1 MKVTQIAE
9 LVNGITEQVLGKS
22 AELTAENLKNI
33 VDVGTQL
40 TDSANI
46 DNYVKTLAD
55 RIGKVI
61 FVDRPYSGSA
71 PALLYDAWD
80 YGSILEKISAE
91 MPDATINETWE
102 LTDGKD
108 YSQDVF
114 HKPVV
119 SAKFFNKKVTF
130 ECEQS
135 YTERQVKS
143 AFISPSD
150 YNAFLTMLY
159 NSVEKSMTIKID
171 GLISRTINNMI
182 GETVHADFATVTDG
196 DYSNSDSVRCVN
208 LLKQFNSISNVDEK
222 LTPQNCMFNAYFLR
236 YAAFVIKSY
245 TDRIKRISTL
255 FNVGGKD
262 RFTPTDKQMLILNS
276 DFAAFEDVY
285 LSSDVY
291 HNEIVKIPNYSTVP
305 YWQSS
310 GKNFNRDVTTAIDV
324 TLNDGTNIAFGG
336 IVGVLFDHDALGVTC
351 TDRRVNTYYNA
362 KAEFYN
368 NFYKFDSSYFNDLN
382 ENFVVFFVA

>member
-22 AELTAENLKNI
+22 AELTAENMKNI
-33 VDVGTQL
+33 VDIGTQL

-46 DNYVKTLAD
+46 DNYVRSLAD

-71 PALLYDAWD
+71 PAVLYDSWD

-91 MPDATINETWE
+91 MPNATTNETWE
-102 LTDGKD
+102 LTDGQD

-119 SAKFFNKKVTF
+119 SSKFFNKKVTF

-150 YNAFLTMLY
+150 YNAFLTMLH

-182 GETVHADFATVTDG
+182 AETIKHNFSSVTDG
-196 DYSNSDSVRCVN
+196 NYSNSDSVTAVN
-208 LLKQFNSISNVDEK
+208 LLKQYNGVSGKGLTVEK
-222 LTPQNCMFNAYFLR
+222 CFFDSDFLR
-236 YAAFVIKSY
+236 YSAFVIKSY
-245 TDRIKRISTL
+245 IDKIRKISTL
-255 FNVGGKD
+255 FNIGGKD
-262 RFTPTDKQMLILNS
+262 RFTPSDKQMLILHS
-276 DFAAFEDVY
+276 GFAACEDVY

-305 YWQSS
+305 FWQSS
-310 GKNFNRDVTTAIDV
+310 GKDFSNSVTTAIKV
-324 TLNDGTNIAFGG
+324 QTNDGTEINISG

-351 TDRRVNTYYNA
+351 SDRRVNTYYNA
-362 KAEFYN
+362 KAEFFN

>member
-9 LVNGITEQVLGKS
+9 LVNGITSQVLGKS
-22 AELTAENLKNI
+22 AELTAENMSGI

-40 TDSANI
+40 TDSHNI
-46 DNYVKTLAD
+46 DNYVKSLAD

-71 PALLYDAWD
+71 PAVFYDAWD

-91 MPDATINETWE
+91 MPTATTNETWE
-102 LTDGKD
+102 LTDGHD

-119 SAKFFNKKVTF
+119 SSKFFNKKVTF

-182 GETVHADFATVTDG
+182 AETVKAEFPTVSDG
-196 DYSNSDSVRCVN
+196 DYSKSDSVKAVN
-208 LLKQFNSISNVDEK
+208 LLKQYNTTFTK
-222 LTPQNCMFNAYFLR
+222 TLTKANCLFDPDFLR
-236 YAAFVIKSY
+236 YSAYVIKTY
-245 TDRIKRISTL
+245 TDRIKKISTL
-255 FNVGGKD
+255 FNVGSKD
-262 RFTPTDKQMLILNS
+262 RFTPTDKQMLILHA
-276 DFAAFEDVY
+276 DFAAREDIY

-310 GKNFNRDVTTAIDV
+310 GKGFEQDITTGISVVCNDNTAI
-324 TLNDGTNIAFGG
+324 NMSG

-351 TDRRVNTYYNA
+351 SDRRVNTYYNA
-362 KAEFYN
+362 KAEFFN

-382 ENFVVFFVA
+382 ENFVVFFIA

>member
-150 YNAFLTMLY
+150 YNAFLTMLV
-159 NSVEKSMTIKID
+159 NSVDKSMTIKID

-182 GETVHADFATVTDG
+182 GETVHADFSTVSDG
-196 DYSNSDSVRCVN
+196 DYSQSDSVRCVN
-208 LLKQFNSISNVDEK
+208 LLK
-222 LTPQNCMFNAYFLR
+222 
-236 YAAFVIKSY
+236 
-245 TDRIKRISTL
+245 
-255 FNVGGKD
+255 
-262 RFTPTDKQMLILNS
+262 RFTPVDKQMLILNS

-305 YWQSS
+305 FWQSS
-310 GKNFNRDVTTAIDV
+310 GKNFNRNITTAIDV

>member
-71 PALLYDAWD
+71 PALLYDSWD

-182 GETVHADFATVTDG
+182 GETVHADFSTVTDG
-196 DYSNSDSVRCVN
+196 DYSQSDSVRCVN
-208 LLKQFNSISNVDEK
+208 LLKQYNGISGKSLTVEK
-222 LTPQNCMFNAYFLR
+222 CFYDPDFLR
-236 YAAFVIKSY
+236 YSAFVIKSY

-262 RFTPTDKQMLILNS
+262 RFTPVDKQMLILNS
-276 DFAAFEDVY
+276 DFATFEDVY

-305 YWQSS
+305 FWQSS
-310 GKNFNRDVTTAIDV
+310 GKNFNRNITTAIDV

>member
-9 LVNGITEQVLGKS
+9 LVNGVTEQVLGKS

-71 PALLYDAWD
+71 PAVFYDSWD
-80 YGSILEKISAE
+80 YGSIIEKITAE
-91 MPDATINETWE
+91 MPNATINETWE

-150 YNAFLTMLY
+150 YNAFLTMLV

-182 GETVHADFATVTDG
+182 AETIKHNFASVTDG
-196 DYSNSDSVRCVN
+196 DYSNSDSVTAVN
-208 LLKQFNSISNVDEK
+208 LLKQYNGITGKALTVEK
-222 LTPQNCMFNAYFLR
+222 SFFDSDFLR
-236 YAAFVIKSY
+236 YSAFVIKSY
-245 TDRIKRISTL
+245 IDKIRKISTL
-255 FNVGGKD
+255 FNIGGKD
-262 RFTPTDKQMLILNS
+262 RFTPSDKQMLILHS
-276 DFAAFEDVY
+276 GFAACEDVY

-305 YWQSS
+305 FWQSS
-310 GKNFNRDVTTAIDV
+310 GKDFSNSVTTAIKV
-324 TLNDGTNIAFGG
+324 QTNDGTEINISGV
-336 IVGVLFDHDALGVTC
+336 VGVLFDHDALGVTC
-351 TDRRVNTYYNA
+351 SDRRVNTYYNA
-362 KAEFYN
+362 KAEFFN

-382 ENFVVFFVA
+382 ENFVVFFIA

>member
-1 MKVTQIAE
+1 MKVTQIAD
-9 LVNGITEQVLGKS
+9 LVNGITTQVLGKS
-22 AELTAENLKNI
+22 ADLTPENMGGL
-33 VDVGTQL
+33 VDIGTQL
-40 TDSANI
+40 TDSHNI
-46 DNYVKTLAD
+46 DNYVKSLAD

-71 PALLYDAWD
+71 PAVFYDSWD

-91 MPDATINETWE
+91 MPSATTNETWD
-102 LTDGKD
+102 LTDGQD

-159 NSVEKSMTIKID
+159 NSVEKAMTIKID
-171 GLISRTINNMI
+171 GLITRTINNMI
-182 GETVHADFATVTDG
+182 AETVKAEFPSVTDG
-196 DYSNSDSVRCVN
+196 NYSTSDSVKAVN
-208 LLKQFNSISNVDEK
+208 LLKR
-222 LTPQNCMFNAYFLR
+222 FNATFSKALTKDNCLFDPDFLR
-236 YAAFVIKSY
+236 YSAYVIKTY
-245 TDRIKRISTL
+245 IDRIKKISTL

-262 RFTPTDKQMLILNS
+262 RFTPSDKQMLILHS
-276 DFAAFEDVY
+276 DFAVREDIY

-310 GKNFNRDVTTAIDV
+310 GKGFEQDITSGISVV
-324 TLNDGTNIAFGG
+324 CNDNTDITMSG

-351 TDRRVNTYYNA
+351 SDRRVNTYYNA
-362 KAEFYN
+362 KAEFFN

-382 ENFVVFFVA
+382 ENFVVFFIA

>member
-22 AELTAENLKNI
+22 AELTAENMKNI
-33 VDVGTQL
+33 VDVGTSL

-46 DNYVKTLAD
+46 DNYVRALAD

-182 GETVHADFATVTDG
+182 GETVHADFSTVTDG
-196 DYSNSDSVRCVN
+196 DYSKSDSVRCVN
-208 LLKQFNSISNVDEK
+208 LLKQYNSISGKSLTVEK
-222 LTPQNCMFNAYFLR
+222 CFYDPDFLR
-236 YAAFVIKSY
+236 YSAFVIKSY

-276 DFAAFEDVY
+276 DFATFEDVY

-305 YWQSS
+305 FWQSS

-324 TLNDGTNIAFGG
+324 TLNDGTNISFGG

>member
-9 LVNGITEQVLGKS
+9 LVNGITSQVLGKS

-46 DNYVKTLAD
+46 DNYVKSLAD
-55 RIGKVI
+55 RIGKVV

-71 PALLYDAWD
+71 PAVFYDSWD

-91 MPDATINETWE
+91 MPNATTNESWE
-102 LTDGKD
+102 LTDGHD

-119 SAKFFNKKVTF
+119 SSKFFNKRVTF

-135 YTERQVKS
+135 YTEKQVKS

-159 NSVEKSMTIKID
+159 NSVEKAMTIKID

-182 GETVHADFATVTDG
+182 AETVKAEFPSVEG
-196 DYSNSDSVRCVN
+196 GNYSNSDSVKAVN
-208 LLKQFNSISNVDEK
+208 LLKQYNTTFSK
-222 LTPQNCMFNAYFLR
+222 TLTKASCLFDPDFLR
-236 YAAFVIKSY
+236 YSAYVIKTY
-245 TDRIKRISTL
+245 TDRIRKISTL

-262 RFTPTDKQMLILNS
+262 RFTPSDKQMLILHA
-276 DFAAFEDVY
+276 DFASREDIY

-310 GKNFNRDVTTAIDV
+310 GKAFEQDITSGISVTC
-324 TLNDGTNIAFGG
+324 NDGTSVAMSG

-351 TDRRVNTYYNA
+351 SDRRVNTYYNA
-362 KAEFYN
+362 KAEFFN

>member
-1 MKVTQIAE
+1 MKVTQIAD
-9 LVNGITEQVLGKS
+9 LVNGITSQVLGKS
-22 AELTAENLKNI
+22 AELTAENMSGL

-40 TDSANI
+40 TDSHNI
-46 DNYVKTLAD
+46 DNYVKSLAD

-71 PALLYDAWD
+71 PAVFYDSWD

-91 MPDATINETWE
+91 MPSATTNETWE
-102 LTDGKD
+102 LTDGHD

-159 NSVEKSMTIKID
+159 NSVEKAMTIKID

-182 GETVHADFATVTDG
+182 AETVKAEFPSVADNN
-196 DYSNSDSVRCVN
+196 YSNSDSVKAVN
-208 LLKQFNSISNVDEK
+208 LLKQYNTTFSK
-222 LTPQNCMFNAYFLR
+222 TLTKASCLFDPDFLR
-236 YAAFVIKSY
+236 YSAYVIKTY
-245 TDRIKRISTL
+245 TDRIKKISTL

-262 RFTPTDKQMLILNS
+262 RFTPTDKQMLILHA
-276 DFAAFEDVY
+276 DFAVREDIY

-310 GKNFNRDVTTAIDV
+310 GKGFEQDITTGISVVCNDNTAI
-324 TLNDGTNIAFGG
+324 NMSG

-351 TDRRVNTYYNA
+351 SDRRVNTYYNA
-362 KAEFYN
+362 KAEFFN

>member
-22 AELTAENLKNI
+22 AELTAENMKNI
-33 VDVGTQL
+33 VDVGTSL

-46 DNYVKTLAD
+46 DNYVRALAD

-91 MPDATINETWE
+91 MPDATVNETWE

-182 GETVHADFATVTDG
+182 AESVHADFATVTDG
-196 DYSNSDSVRCVN
+196 DYSKSDSVRCVN
-208 LLKQFNSISNVDEK
+208 LLKQYNSISGKSLTVEK
-222 LTPQNCMFNAYFLR
+222 CFYDPDFLR
-236 YAAFVIKSY
+236 YSAFVIKSY

-276 DFAAFEDVY
+276 DFATFEDVY

-305 YWQSS
+305 FWQSS
-310 GKNFNRDVTTAIDV
+310 GKTFNRDITTAIDV

>member
-1 MKVTQIAE
+1 MKVTQIAD
-9 LVNGITEQVLGKS
+9 LVNGITSQVLGKS
-22 AELTAENLKNI
+22 AELTAENMGGL

-40 TDSANI
+40 TDSHNI
-46 DNYVKTLAD
+46 DNYVKSLAD

-71 PALLYDAWD
+71 PAVFYDSWD

-91 MPDATINETWE
+91 MPSATTNETWD

-159 NSVEKSMTIKID
+159 NSVEKAMTIKID
-171 GLISRTINNMI
+171 GLITRTINNMI
-182 GETVHADFATVTDG
+182 AETVKAEFPSVTDG
-196 DYSNSDSVRCVN
+196 NYAESDSVKAVN
-208 LLKQFNSISNVDEK
+208 LLKQYNTTFSK
-222 LTPQNCMFNAYFLR
+222 TLTKANCLFDPDFLR
-236 YAAFVIKSY
+236 YSAYVIKTY
-245 TDRIKRISTL
+245 TDRIKKISTL

-262 RFTPTDKQMLILNS
+262 RFTPTDKQMLILHA
-276 DFAAFEDVY
+276 DFAAREDIY

-310 GKNFNRDVTTAIDV
+310 GKGFEQDITSGISVVCNDNTAI
-324 TLNDGTNIAFGG
+324 NMSG

-351 TDRRVNTYYNA
+351 SDRRVNTYYNA
-362 KAEFYN
+362 KAEFFN

-382 ENFVVFFVA
+382 ENFVVFFIA

>member
-1 MKVTQIAE
+1 MKVTQVAE
-9 LVNGITEQVLGKS
+9 LVNNITTQVLGKS

-33 VDVGTQL
+33 VDIGTQL
-40 TDSANI
+40 TDSSNI
-46 DNYVKTLAD
+46 DNYVKALAD
-55 RIGKVI
+55 RIGKVV

-71 PALLYDAWD
+71 PAVFYDSWD

-91 MPDATINETWE
+91 MPVATTNETWD
-102 LTDGKD
+102 LTDGQD

-182 GETVHADFATVTDG
+182 AETVKAEFPSVSDS
-196 DYSNSDSVRCVN
+196 DYSAVTGVKAVN
-208 LLKQFNSISNVDEK
+208 LFK
-222 LTPQNCMFNAYFLR
+222 LYKGIKSATTLTAQSALYDPDFLR
-236 YAAFVIKSY
+236 FAAYVIKSY
-245 TDRIKRISTL
+245 TDKIRRISTL
-255 FNVGGKD
+255 FNVGAKD
-262 RFTPTDKQMLILNS
+262 RFTPTDKQMLILHS
-276 DFAAFEDVY
+276 DFAAREDIY

-291 HNEIVKIPNYSTVP
+291 HNEIVKIPNFSTVP

-310 GKNFNRDVTTAIDV
+310 GKAFEQDITTGISVAC
-324 TLNDGTNIAFGG
+324 NDGTNVAMSG

-351 TDRRVNTYYNA
+351 SDRRVNTYYNA
-362 KAEFYN
+362 KAEFFN

>member
-1 MKVTQIAE
+1 MKVTQIAD
-9 LVNGITEQVLGKS
+9 LVNGITSQVLGKS
-22 AELTAENLKNI
+22 AELTAENMSGL

-40 TDSANI
+40 TDSHNI
-46 DNYVKTLAD
+46 DNYVKSLAD

-71 PALLYDAWD
+71 PAVFYDSWD

-91 MPDATINETWE
+91 MPTATTNETWE
-102 LTDGKD
+102 LTDGHD

-159 NSVEKSMTIKID
+159 NSVEKAMTIKID
-171 GLISRTINNMI
+171 GLITRTINNMI
-182 GETVHADFATVTDG
+182 AETVKAEFPTVSDG
-196 DYSNSDSVRCVN
+196 NYSNSDSVKAVN
-208 LLKQFNSISNVDEK
+208 LLKQYNTTFSK
-222 LTPQNCMFNAYFLR
+222 TLTKANCLFDPDFLR
-236 YAAFVIKSY
+236 YSAYVIKTY
-245 TDRIKRISTL
+245 TDRIKKISTL

-262 RFTPTDKQMLILNS
+262 RFTPTDKQMLILHA
-276 DFAAFEDVY
+276 DFSAREDIY

-305 YWQSS
+305 YWQAS
-310 GKNFNRDVTTAIDV
+310 GKGFEQDITSGISVVCNDNTAISMS
-324 TLNDGTNIAFGG
+324 G

-351 TDRRVNTYYNA
+351 SDRRVNTYYNA
-362 KAEFYN
+362 KAEFFN

-382 ENFVVFFVA
+382 ENFVVFFIA

>member
-22 AELTAENLKNI
+22 AELTAENMKNI
-33 VDVGTQL
+33 VDIGTQL

-46 DNYVKTLAD
+46 DNYVRSLAD

-71 PALLYDAWD
+71 PALLYDSWD
-80 YGSILEKISAE
+80 YGSILEKITAE

-150 YNAFLTMLY
+150 YNAFLTMLV

-182 GETVHADFATVTDG
+182 AETIKHNFASVTDG
-196 DYSNSDSVRCVN
+196 DYSKSDSVTAVN
-208 LLKQFNSISNVDEK
+208 LLKQYNGITGKALTVEK
-222 LTPQNCMFNAYFLR
+222 SFFDSDFLR
-236 YAAFVIKSY
+236 YSAFVIKSY
-245 TDRIKRISTL
+245 IDKIRKISTL
-255 FNVGGKD
+255 FNIGGKD
-262 RFTPTDKQMLILNS
+262 RFTPSDKQMLILHS
-276 DFAAFEDVY
+276 GFAACEDVY

-291 HNEIVKIPNYSTVP
+291 HNEIVKIPSYSTVP
-305 YWQSS
+305 FWQSS
-310 GKNFNRDVTTAIDV
+310 GKDFSNSVTTAIKV
-324 TLNDGTNIAFGG
+324 QTNDGTEINISG

-351 TDRRVNTYYNA
+351 SDRRVNTYYNA
-362 KAEFYN
+362 KAEFFN

-382 ENFVVFFVA
+382 ENFVVFFIA

>member
-9 LVNGITEQVLGKS
+9 LVNGITSQVLGKS
-22 AELTAENLKNI
+22 AELTAENMGGL
-33 VDVGTQL
+33 VDIGTQL
-40 TDSANI
+40 TDSHNI
-46 DNYVKTLAD
+46 DNYVKSLAD

-71 PALLYDAWD
+71 PAVFYDSWD

-91 MPDATINETWE
+91 MPSATTNETWE
-102 LTDGKD
+102 LTDGHD

-119 SAKFFNKKVTF
+119 SSKFFNKKVTF

-159 NSVEKSMTIKID
+159 NSVDKAMTIKID

-182 GETVHADFATVTDG
+182 AETVKAEFPTVTNG
-196 DYSNSDSVRCVN
+196 NYSESDSVKAVN
-208 LLKQFNSISNVDEK
+208 LLKQYNTIFSK
-222 LTPQNCMFNAYFLR
+222 TLTKATCLFDPDFLR
-236 YAAFVIKSY
+236 YSAYVIKTY
-245 TDRIKRISTL
+245 TDRIRKISTL

-262 RFTPTDKQMLILNS
+262 RFTPTDKQMLILHA
-276 DFAAFEDVY
+276 DFAAREDIY

-305 YWQSS
+305 FWQSS
-310 GKNFNRDVTTAIDV
+310 GTDFSSDVTSGISVVCNDNTAI
-324 TLNDGTNIAFGG
+324 NMSG

-351 TDRRVNTYYNA
+351 SDRRVNTYYNA
-362 KAEFYN
+362 KAEFFN

-382 ENFVVFFVA
+382 ENFVVFFIA

>member
-1 MKVTQIAE
+1 MKVTQIAD
-9 LVNGITEQVLGKS
+9 LVNGITSQVLGKS
-22 AELTAENLKNI
+22 AELTAENMGGL

-40 TDSANI
+40 TDSHNI
-46 DNYVKTLAD
+46 DNYVKSLAD

-71 PALLYDAWD
+71 PAVFYDSWD

-91 MPDATINETWE
+91 MPSATTNETWD

-159 NSVEKSMTIKID
+159 NSVEKAMTIKID
-171 GLISRTINNMI
+171 GLITRTINNMI
-182 GETVHADFATVTDG
+182 AETVKAEFPTVSD
-196 DYSNSDSVRCVN
+196 DNYSNSDSVKAVN
-208 LLKQFNSISNVDEK
+208 LLKQYNTTFSK
-222 LTPQNCMFNAYFLR
+222 TLTKANCLFDPDFLR
-236 YAAFVIKSY
+236 YSAYVIKTY
-245 TDRIKRISTL
+245 TDRIKKISTL

-262 RFTPTDKQMLILNS
+262 RFTPTDKQMLILHA
-276 DFAAFEDVY
+276 DFAAREDIY

-310 GKNFNRDVTTAIDV
+310 GKAFEQDITSGISVVCNDNTAI
-324 TLNDGTNIAFGG
+324 NMSG

-351 TDRRVNTYYNA
+351 SDRRVNTYYNA
-362 KAEFYN
+362 KAEFFN

-382 ENFVVFFVA
+382 ENFVVFFIA

>member
-22 AELTAENLKNI
+22 AELTAENMNNI
-33 VDVGTQL
+33 VDIGTQL

-46 DNYVKTLAD
+46 DNYVRSLAD

-61 FVDRPYSGSA
+61 FVDRPYSGSV
-71 PALLYDAWD
+71 PAVLYDSWD
-80 YGSILEKISAE
+80 YGSILEKITAE

-102 LTDGKD
+102 LTDGQD

-119 SAKFFNKKVTF
+119 SSKFFNKKVTF

-150 YNAFLTMLY
+150 YNAFLTMLH

-182 GETVHADFATVTDG
+182 AETIKHNFPSVTDG
-196 DYSNSDSVRCVN
+196 NYSNSDSVTAVN
-208 LLKQFNSISNVDEK
+208 LLKQYNGVTGKSLTVEK
-222 LTPQNCMFNAYFLR
+222 CFFDSDFLR
-236 YAAFVIKSY
+236 YSAFVIKSY
-245 TDRIKRISTL
+245 IDKIRKISTL
-255 FNVGGKD
+255 FNIGGKD
-262 RFTPTDKQMLILNS
+262 RFTPSDKQMLILHS
-276 DFAAFEDVY
+276 GFAACEDVY

-291 HNEIVKIPNYSTVP
+291 HNEIVKIPSYSTVP
-305 YWQSS
+305 FWQSS
-310 GKNFNRDVTTAIDV
+310 GKDFSNSVTTAINV
-324 TLNDGTNIAFGG
+324 QTNDGTEINISG

-351 TDRRVNTYYNA
+351 SDRRVNTYYNA
-362 KAEFYN
+362 KAEFFN

-382 ENFVVFFVA
+382 ENFVVFFIA

>member
-1 MKVTQIAE
+1 MKVTQIAD
-9 LVNGITEQVLGKS
+9 LVNGITTQVLGKS

-33 VDVGTQL
+33 VDIGTQL

-71 PALLYDAWD
+71 PAVLYDSWD

-91 MPDATINETWE
+91 MPSATTNETWE
-102 LTDGKD
+102 LTDGHD

-159 NSVEKSMTIKID
+159 NSVEKAMTIKID
-171 GLISRTINNMI
+171 GLITRTINNMI
-182 GETVHADFATVTDG
+182 AETVKAEFPTVSDG
-196 DYSNSDSVRCVN
+196 DYSKSDSVKAVN
-208 LLKQFNSISNVDEK
+208 LLKKYNTTFSK
-222 LTPQNCMFNAYFLR
+222 TLTKATCLFDPDFLR
-236 YAAFVIKSY
+236 YSAYVIKTY
-245 TDRIKRISTL
+245 TDRIRKISTL

-262 RFTPTDKQMLILNS
+262 RFTPTDKQMLILHA
-276 DFAAFEDVY
+276 DFAAREDIY

-310 GKNFNRDVTTAIDV
+310 GKGFEQDITSGISVVCNDNTAI
-324 TLNDGTNIAFGG
+324 NMSG

-351 TDRRVNTYYNA
+351 SDRRVNTYYNA
-362 KAEFYN
+362 KAEFFN

-382 ENFVVFFVA
+382 ENFVVFFIA

>member
-22 AELTAENLKNI
+22 AELTAENMKNI
-33 VDVGTQL
+33 VDVGTSL

-46 DNYVKTLAD
+46 DNYVRALAD

-71 PALLYDAWD
+71 PALLYDSWD

-91 MPDATINETWE
+91 MPDATVNETWE

-182 GETVHADFATVTDG
+182 AETVHADFATVTDG
-196 DYSNSDSVRCVN
+196 DYSKSDSVRCVN
-208 LLKQFNSISNVDEK
+208 LLKQYNSISGKSLTVEK
-222 LTPQNCMFNAYFLR
+222 CFYDPDFLR
-236 YAAFVIKSY
+236 YSAFVIKSY

-291 HNEIVKIPNYSTVP
+291 HNEIVKIPNYSSVP
-305 YWQSS
+305 FWQSS
-310 GKNFNRDVTTAIDV
+310 GKDFNRDVTTAIDV
-324 TLNDGTNIAFGG
+324 TLNNGTNISFGG

>member
-1 MKVTQIAE
+1 MKVTQIAD
-9 LVNGITEQVLGKS
+9 LVNGITSQVLGKS
-22 AELTAENLKNI
+22 AELTAENMSGL

-40 TDSANI
+40 TDSHNI
-46 DNYVKTLAD
+46 DNYVKSLAD

-71 PALLYDAWD
+71 PAVFYDSWD

-91 MPDATINETWE
+91 MPSATTNETWE
-102 LTDGKD
+102 LTDGHD

-159 NSVEKSMTIKID
+159 NSVEKAMTIKID
-171 GLISRTINNMI
+171 GLITRTINNMSA
-182 GETVHADFATVTDG
+182 ETVKAEFPTVSDG
-196 DYSNSDSVRCVN
+196 DYSKSDSVKAVN
-208 LLKQFNSISNVDEK
+208 LLKQYNTTFSK
-222 LTPQNCMFNAYFLR
+222 TLTKATCLFDPDFLR
-236 YAAFVIKSY
+236 YSAYVIKTY
-245 TDRIKRISTL
+245 TDRIRKISTL

-262 RFTPTDKQMLILNS
+262 RFTPTDKQMLILHA
-276 DFAAFEDVY
+276 DFAAREDIY

-310 GKNFNRDVTTAIDV
+310 GKGFEQDITSGISVVCNDSTAI
-324 TLNDGTNIAFGG
+324 NMSG

-351 TDRRVNTYYNA
+351 SDRRVNTYYNA
-362 KAEFYN
+362 KAEFFN

-382 ENFVVFFVA
+382 ENFVVFFIA

>member
-46 DNYVKTLAD
+46 DNYVKSLAD

-182 GETVHADFATVTDG
+182 AETVHADFATVTDG
-196 DYSNSDSVRCVN
+196 DYSKSDSVRCVN
-208 LLKQFNSISNVDEK
+208 LLKQYNGISGKSLTVEK
-222 LTPQNCMFNAYFLR
+222 CFYDPDFLR
-236 YAAFVIKSY
+236 YSAFVIKSY

-276 DFAAFEDVY
+276 DFATFEDVY

-305 YWQSS
+305 FWQSS
-310 GKNFNRDVTTAIDV
+310 GKNFNRDITTAIDV

>member
-22 AELTAENLKNI
+22 AELTAENMKNI
-33 VDVGTQL
+33 VDVGTSL

-71 PALLYDAWD
+71 PALLYDSWD

-91 MPDATINETWE
+91 MPDATVNETWE

-196 DYSNSDSVRCVN
+196 DYSKSDSVRCVN
-208 LLKQFNSISNVDEK
+208 LLKQYNSISGKSLTVEK
-222 LTPQNCMFNAYFLR
+222 CFYDPDFLR
-236 YAAFVIKSY
+236 YSAFVIKSY

-262 RFTPTDKQMLILNS
+262 RFTPVDKQMLILNS
-276 DFAAFEDVY
+276 DFATFEDVY

-305 YWQSS
+305 FWQSS
-310 GKNFNRDVTTAIDV
+310 GKTFNRDITTAIDV

>member
-1 MKVTQIAE
+1 MKVTQIAD
-9 LVNGITEQVLGKS
+9 LVNGITSQVLGKS
-22 AELTAENLKNI
+22 AELTAENMGGL

-40 TDSANI
+40 TDSHNI
-46 DNYVKTLAD
+46 DNYVKSLAD

-71 PALLYDAWD
+71 PAVFYDSWD
-80 YGSILEKISAE
+80 YGSIIEKISAE
-91 MPDATINETWE
+91 MPSATTNETWE
-102 LTDGKD
+102 LTDGHD

-159 NSVEKSMTIKID
+159 NSVDKAMTIKID

-182 GETVHADFATVTDG
+182 AETVKAEFPTVSDG
-196 DYSNSDSVRCVN
+196 DYSKSDSVKAVN
-208 LLKQFNSISNVDEK
+208 LLKQYNTTFSK
-222 LTPQNCMFNAYFLR
+222 TLTKANCLFDPDFLR
-236 YAAFVIKSY
+236 YSAYVIKTY
-245 TDRIKRISTL
+245 TDRIKKISTL

-262 RFTPTDKQMLILNS
+262 RFTPSDKQMLILHA
-276 DFAAFEDVY
+276 DFAAREDIY

-291 HNEIVKIPNYSTVP
+291 HNEIVQIPNYSTVP

-310 GKNFNRDVTTAIDV
+310 GKGFEQDITTGISVVCNDNTAI
-324 TLNDGTNIAFGG
+324 NMGG

-351 TDRRVNTYYNA
+351 SDRRVNTYYNA
-362 KAEFYN
+362 KAEFFN

-382 ENFVVFFVA
+382 ENFVVFFIA

>member
-1 MKVTQIAE
+1 MKVTQIAD
-9 LVNGITEQVLGKS
+9 LVNGITSQVLGKS
-22 AELTAENLKNI
+22 AELTAENMGGL

-40 TDSANI
+40 TDSHNI
-46 DNYVKTLAD
+46 DNYVKSLAD

-71 PALLYDAWD
+71 PAVFYDSWD
-80 YGSILEKISAE
+80 YGSIMEKISAE
-91 MPDATINETWE
+91 MPSATTNETWD

-159 NSVEKSMTIKID
+159 NSVEKAMTIKID
-171 GLISRTINNMI
+171 GLITRTINNMI
-182 GETVHADFATVTDG
+182 AETVKAEFPTVSD
-196 DYSNSDSVRCVN
+196 DNYSNSDSVKAVN
-208 LLKQFNSISNVDEK
+208 LLKQYNTTFSK
-222 LTPQNCMFNAYFLR
+222 TLTKANCLFDPDFLR
-236 YAAFVIKSY
+236 YSAYVIKTY
-245 TDRIKRISTL
+245 TDRIKKISTL

-262 RFTPTDKQMLILNS
+262 RFTPTDKQMLILHA
-276 DFAAFEDVY
+276 DFAAREDIY

-310 GKNFNRDVTTAIDV
+310 GKAFEQDITSGISVVCNDNTAI
-324 TLNDGTNIAFGG
+324 NMSG

-351 TDRRVNTYYNA
+351 SDRRVNTYYNA
-362 KAEFYN
+362 KAEFFN

-382 ENFVVFFVA
+382 ENFVVFFIA

>member
-46 DNYVKTLAD
+46 DNYVRSLAD

-196 DYSNSDSVRCVN
+196 DYSKSDSVRCVN
-208 LLKQFNSISNVDEK
+208 LLKQYNGISGKSLTVDK
-222 LTPQNCMFNAYFLR
+222 CFYDPDFLR
-236 YAAFVIKSY
+236 YSAFVIKSY

-276 DFAAFEDVY
+276 DFATFEDVY

-305 YWQSS
+305 FWQSS

-324 TLNDGTNIAFGG
+324 TLNDGTNISFGG

>member
-182 GETVHADFATVTDG
+182 GETVHADFSTVTDG
-196 DYSNSDSVRCVN
+196 DYSKSDSVRCVN
-208 LLKQFNSISNVDEK
+208 LLKQYNGISGKSLTVEK
-222 LTPQNCMFNAYFLR
+222 CFYDPDFLR
-236 YAAFVIKSY
+236 YSAFAIKSY

-262 RFTPTDKQMLILNS
+262 RFTPVDKQMLILNS
-276 DFAAFEDVY
+276 DFATFEDVY

-305 YWQSS
+305 FWQSS
-310 GKNFNRDVTTAIDV
+310 GKNFNRDITTAIDV

>member
-22 AELTAENLKNI
+22 AELTAENMKNI
-33 VDVGTQL
+33 VDIGTQL
-40 TDSANI
+40 TDSSNI
-46 DNYVKTLAD
+46 DNYVRSLAD

-71 PALLYDAWD
+71 PAVFYDAWD

-91 MPDATINETWE
+91 MPNATTNETWE
-102 LTDGKD
+102 LTDGTD

-119 SAKFFNKKVTF
+119 SSKFFNKKVTF

-150 YNAFLTMLY
+150 YNAFLTMLH

-182 GETVHADFATVTDG
+182 AETIKHNFSSVTDG
-196 DYSNSDSVRCVN
+196 DYSNSDSVTAVN
-208 LLKQFNSISNVDEK
+208 LLKQYNGISGKSLTVEK
-222 LTPQNCMFNAYFLR
+222 CFFDSDFLR
-236 YAAFVIKSY
+236 YSAFVIKSY
-245 TDRIKRISTL
+245 IDKIRKISTL
-255 FNVGGKD
+255 FNIGGKD
-262 RFTPTDKQMLILNS
+262 RFTPSDKQMLILHS
-276 DFAAFEDVY
+276 GFAACEDVY

-305 YWQSS
+305 FWQSS
-310 GKNFNRDVTTAIDV
+310 GKDFSNSVTTAIKV
-324 TLNDGTNIAFGG
+324 QTNDGTEINISG

-351 TDRRVNTYYNA
+351 SDRRVNTYYNA
-362 KAEFYN
+362 KAEFFN

>member
-22 AELTAENLKNI
+22 AELTAENMKNI
-33 VDVGTQL
+33 VDIGTQL

-46 DNYVKTLAD
+46 DNYVRSLAD

-71 PALLYDAWD
+71 PAVFYDSWD
-80 YGSILEKISAE
+80 YGSILEKITAE

-119 SAKFFNKKVTF
+119 SSKFFNKKVTF

-150 YNAFLTMLY
+150 YNAFLTMLH

-182 GETVHADFATVTDG
+182 AETIKHNFASVTDG
-196 DYSNSDSVRCVN
+196 DYSNSDSVTAVN
-208 LLKQFNSISNVDEK
+208 LLKQYNGITGKALTVEK
-222 LTPQNCMFNAYFLR
+222 SFFDSDFLR
-236 YAAFVIKSY
+236 YSAFVIKSY
-245 TDRIKRISTL
+245 IDKIRKISTL
-255 FNVGGKD
+255 FNIGGKD
-262 RFTPTDKQMLILNS
+262 RFTPSDRQMLILHS
-276 DFAAFEDVY
+276 GFAACEDVY

-291 HNEIVKIPNYSTVP
+291 HNEIVKIPSYSTVP
-305 YWQSS
+305 FWQSS
-310 GKNFNRDVTTAIDV
+310 GKDFSNSVTTAIKV
-324 TLNDGTNIAFGG
+324 QTNDGTEINISGV
-336 IVGVLFDHDALGVTC
+336 VGVLFDHDALGVTC
-351 TDRRVNTYYNA
+351 SDRRVNTYYNA
-362 KAEFYN
+362 KAEFFN

-382 ENFVVFFVA
+382 ENFVVFFIA

>member
-22 AELTAENLKNI
+22 AELTAENMKNI
-33 VDVGTQL
+33 VDIGTQL

-46 DNYVKTLAD
+46 DNYVRSLAD

-71 PALLYDAWD
+71 PAVFYDSWD
-80 YGSILEKISAE
+80 YGSILEKITAE

-119 SAKFFNKKVTF
+119 SSKFFNKKVTF

-150 YNAFLTMLY
+150 YNAFLTMLH

-182 GETVHADFATVTDG
+182 AETIKHNFSSVTDG
-196 DYSNSDSVRCVN
+196 DYSKSDSVTAVN
-208 LLKQFNSISNVDEK
+208 LLKQYNGVTGKSLTVEK
-222 LTPQNCMFNAYFLR
+222 SFFDSDFLR

-245 TDRIKRISTL
+245 IDKIRKISTL
-255 FNVGGKD
+255 FNIGGKD
-262 RFTPTDKQMLILNS
+262 RFTPSDKQMLILHS
-276 DFAAFEDVY
+276 GFAACEDVY

-291 HNEIVKIPNYSTVP
+291 HNEIVKIPSYSTVP
-305 YWQSS
+305 FWQSS
-310 GKNFNRDVTTAIDV
+310 GKDFSNSVTTAIKV
-324 TLNDGTNIAFGG
+324 QTNDGTEINISGV
-336 IVGVLFDHDALGVTC
+336 VGVLFDHDALGVTC
-351 TDRRVNTYYNA
+351 SDRRVNTYYNA
-362 KAEFYN
+362 KAEFFN

-382 ENFVVFFVA
+382 ENFVVFFIA

>member
-182 GETVHADFATVTDG
+182 GETVHADFSTVTDG
-196 DYSNSDSVRCVN
+196 DYSKSDSVRCVN
-208 LLKQFNSISNVDEK
+208 LLKQYNGISGKSLTVEK
-222 LTPQNCMFNAYFLR
+222 CFYDPDFLR
-236 YAAFVIKSY
+236 YSAFVIKSY

-262 RFTPTDKQMLILNS
+262 RFTPVDKQMLILNS
-276 DFAAFEDVY
+276 DFATFEDVY

-305 YWQSS
+305 FWQSS
-310 GKNFNRDVTTAIDV
+310 GKNFNRDITTAIDV
-324 TLNDGTNIAFGG
+324 TLNDNTNIKFGG

>member
-1 MKVTQIAE
+1 MKVTQIAD
-9 LVNGITEQVLGKS
+9 LVNGITTQVLGKS
-22 AELTAENLKNI
+22 AELTAENMGGL

-40 TDSANI
+40 TDSHNI
-46 DNYVKTLAD
+46 DNYVKSLAD

-71 PALLYDAWD
+71 PAVFYDSWD

-91 MPDATINETWE
+91 MPSATTNETWE
-102 LTDGKD
+102 LTDGHD

-159 NSVEKSMTIKID
+159 NSVEKAMTIKID
-171 GLISRTINNMI
+171 GLITRTINNMI
-182 GETVHADFATVTDG
+182 AETVKAEFPTVSDG
-196 DYSNSDSVRCVN
+196 DYSKSDSVKAVN
-208 LLKQFNSISNVDEK
+208 LLKQYNTTFSK
-222 LTPQNCMFNAYFLR
+222 TLTKANCLFDPDFLR
-236 YAAFVIKSY
+236 YSAYVIKTY
-245 TDRIKRISTL
+245 TDRIKKISTL

-262 RFTPTDKQMLILNS
+262 RFTPTDKQMLILHA
-276 DFAAFEDVY
+276 DFAAREDIY

-310 GKNFNRDVTTAIDV
+310 GKAFEQDITSGISVVCNDNTAI
-324 TLNDGTNIAFGG
+324 NMSG

-351 TDRRVNTYYNA
+351 SDRRVNTYYNA
-362 KAEFYN
+362 KAEFFN

-382 ENFVVFFVA
+382 ENFVVFFIA

>member
-22 AELTAENLKNI
+22 AELTAENMKNI
-33 VDVGTQL
+33 VDIGTQL
-40 TDSANI
+40 TDSSNI
-46 DNYVKTLAD
+46 DNYVRSLAD

-61 FVDRPYSGSA
+61 FVDRPYSGSV

-91 MPDATINETWE
+91 MPDATTNETWE

-150 YNAFLTMLY
+150 YNAFLTMLH

-182 GETVHADFATVTDG
+182 AETIKNNFSSVTDG
-196 DYSNSDSVRCVN
+196 DYSNSDSVTAVN
-208 LLKQFNSISNVDEK
+208 LLKQYNGVSGKSLTVEK
-222 LTPQNCMFNAYFLR
+222 CFFDSDFLR
-236 YAAFVIKSY
+236 YSAFVIKSY
-245 TDRIKRISTL
+245 IDKIRKISTL
-255 FNVGGKD
+255 FNIGGKD
-262 RFTPTDKQMLILNS
+262 RFTPSDKQMLILHS
-276 DFAAFEDVY
+276 GFAACEDVY

-305 YWQSS
+305 FWQSS
-310 GKNFNRDVTTAIDV
+310 GKDFSNSVTTAIKV
-324 TLNDGTNIAFGG
+324 QTNDGTEINISG

-351 TDRRVNTYYNA
+351 SDRRVNTYYNA
-362 KAEFYN
+362 KAEFFN

-382 ENFVVFFVA
+382 ENFVVFFIA

>member
-22 AELTAENLKNI
+22 AELTAENMKNI

-46 DNYVKTLAD
+46 DNYVRSLAD

-61 FVDRPYSGSA
+61 YVDRPYSGSA
-71 PALLYDAWD
+71 PAVLYDAWD

-91 MPDATINETWE
+91 MPNATVNETWE

-182 GETVHADFATVTDG
+182 AETIHADFSTVADG
-196 DYSNSDSVRCVN
+196 DYSKSDSVRCVN
-208 LLKQFNSISNVDEK
+208 LLKQYNGISGKSLTVEK
-222 LTPQNCMFNAYFLR
+222 CFYDPDFLR
-236 YAAFVIKSY
+236 YSAFVIKSY

-276 DFAAFEDVY
+276 DFATFEDVY

-291 HNEIVKIPNYSTVP
+291 HNEIVKIPNYGTVP
-305 YWQSS
+305 FWQSS
-310 GKNFNRDVTTAIDV
+310 GKDFNRDITTAIDV
-324 TLNDGTNIAFGG
+324 TLNDGTNIKFGG

-351 TDRRVNTYYNA
+351 SDRRVNTYYNA

>member
-22 AELTAENLKNI
+22 AELTAENMKNI
-33 VDVGTQL
+33 VDIGTSL

-71 PALLYDAWD
+71 PAVFYDSWD
-80 YGSILEKISAE
+80 YGSILEKITAE

-119 SAKFFNKKVTF
+119 SSKFFNKKVTF

-135 YTERQVKS
+135 YTEKQVKS

-150 YNAFLTMLY
+150 YNAFLTMLH

-182 GETVHADFATVTDG
+182 AETIKHNFSTVTDG
-196 DYSNSDSVRCVN
+196 DYSKSDSVTAVN
-208 LLKQFNSISNVDEK
+208 LLKQYNGITGKALTVEK
-222 LTPQNCMFNAYFLR
+222 CFFDSDFLR
-236 YAAFVIKSY
+236 YSAFVIKSY
-245 TDRIKRISTL
+245 IDKIRKISTL
-255 FNVGGKD
+255 FNIGGKD
-262 RFTPTDKQMLILNS
+262 RFTPSDKQMLILHS
-276 DFAAFEDVY
+276 GFAACEDVY

-291 HNEIVKIPNYSTVP
+291 HNEIIKIPNYSTVP
-305 YWQSS
+305 FWQSS
-310 GKNFNRDVTTAIDV
+310 GKDFSNSVTTAIKV
-324 TLNDGTNIAFGG
+324 QTNDGTEINISG

-351 TDRRVNTYYNA
+351 SDRRVNTYYNA
-362 KAEFYN
+362 KAEFFN

-382 ENFVVFFVA
+382 ENFVVFFIA

>member
-22 AELTAENLKNI
+22 AELTAENMKNI
-33 VDVGTQL
+33 VDVGTSL

-71 PALLYDAWD
+71 PAVLYDAWD

-91 MPDATINETWE
+91 MPNATTNETWE

-182 GETVHADFATVTDG
+182 AETVHADFATVVDG
-196 DYSNSDSVRCVN
+196 DYSKSDSVRCVN
-208 LLKQFNSISNVDEK
+208 LLKQYNGVSGKSLTVEK
-222 LTPQNCMFNAYFLR
+222 CFYDPDFLR
-236 YAAFVIKSY
+236 YSAFVIKSY
-245 TDRIKRISTL
+245 TDRIRRISTL

-262 RFTPTDKQMLILNS
+262 RFTPVDKQMLILNS

-305 YWQSS
+305 FWQSS
-310 GKNFNRDVTTAIDV
+310 GKNFNRDITTAIDV
-324 TLNDGTNIAFGG
+324 TLNDNTNIKFGG

>member
-1 MKVTQIAE
+1 M
-9 LVNGITEQVLGKS
+9 
-22 AELTAENLKNI
+22 
-33 VDVGTQL
+33 
-40 TDSANI
+40 
-46 DNYVKTLAD
+46 
-55 RIGKVI
+55 I

-71 PALLYDAWD
+71 PAVFYDSWD

-91 MPDATINETWE
+91 MPSATTNETWE
-102 LTDGKD
+102 LTDGHD

-171 GLISRTINNMI
+171 GLITRTINNMI
-182 GETVHADFATVTDG
+182 AETVKAEFPTVSDG
-196 DYSNSDSVRCVN
+196 DYSKSDSVKAVN
-208 LLKQFNSISNVDEK
+208 LLKQYNTTFSK
-222 LTPQNCMFNAYFLR
+222 TLTKANCLFDPDFLR
-236 YAAFVIKSY
+236 YSAYVIKTY
-245 TDRIKRISTL
+245 TDRIKKISTL

-262 RFTPTDKQMLILNS
+262 RFTPTDKQMLILHA
-276 DFAAFEDVY
+276 DFAAREDIY

-310 GKNFNRDVTTAIDV
+310 GKAFEQDITSGISVVCNDNTAI
-324 TLNDGTNIAFGG
+324 NMSG

-351 TDRRVNTYYNA
+351 SDRRVNTYYNA
-362 KAEFYN
+362 KAEFFN

-382 ENFVVFFVA
+382 ENFVVFFIA

>member
-1 MKVTQIAE
+1 MKVTQIAD
-9 LVNGITEQVLGKS
+9 LVNGITSQVLGKS
-22 AELTAENLKNI
+22 AELTAENMGGL
-33 VDVGTQL
+33 VDIGTQL
-40 TDSANI
+40 TDSHNI
-46 DNYVKTLAD
+46 DNYVKSLAD

-71 PALLYDAWD
+71 PAVFYDSWD

-91 MPDATINETWE
+91 MPSATTNETWD

-159 NSVEKSMTIKID
+159 NSVEKAMTIKID
-171 GLISRTINNMI
+171 GLITRTINNMI
-182 GETVHADFATVTDG
+182 AETVKAEFPTVSDG
-196 DYSNSDSVRCVN
+196 DYSKSDSVKAVN
-208 LLKQFNSISNVDEK
+208 LLKQYNTTFSK
-222 LTPQNCMFNAYFLR
+222 TLTKANCLFDPDFLR
-236 YAAFVIKSY
+236 YSAYVIKTY
-245 TDRIKRISTL
+245 TDRIKKISTL

-262 RFTPTDKQMLILNS
+262 RFTPTDKQMLILHA
-276 DFAAFEDVY
+276 DFAAREDIY

-305 YWQSS
+305 YWQAS
-310 GKNFNRDVTTAIDV
+310 GKGFEQDITTGISVVCNDNTAI
-324 TLNDGTNIAFGG
+324 NMSG

-351 TDRRVNTYYNA
+351 SDRRVNTYYNA
-362 KAEFYN
+362 KAEFFN

-382 ENFVVFFVA
+382 ENFVVFFIA